1 MTRGIA
7 RIIAQLVLC
16 RKCGLQIMLRCA
28 TMRGMPSVDTLMMGM
43 GVENLPAF
51 LSASG
56 KVIVGLILIEG
67 LLSVDNALGI
77 AAMASHLPKHQQK
90 AALRWGLLGAYLFR
104 GMALALVAWLMH
116 NEWVKWFGALYLI
129 YLAAVHL
136 QLHPAQKKNSDL
148 AGRTVG
154 KGFLATVC
162 SIELMD
168 LSLSLDNVV
177 AAVGMV
183 NGVREI
189 PENLHIW
196 VVCVGVFIGIA
207 ALRVVAGWCIGLI
220 ERFPVLKLT
229 AFLLVGFVGLAL
241 CTEMGLELVDIKWHM
256 GIDVKFYS
264 IAGIVLL
271 SILYDCWGTLHRV
284 LHPAVHVFRACCT
297 GVVFCVEGV
306 LMPWKWF
313 SESSKN

>member
-1 MTRGIA
+1 MF
-7 RIIAQLVLC
+7 
-16 RKCGLQIMLRCA
+16 
-28 TMRGMPSVDTLMMGM
+28 GMPSMDMLVTWL
-43 GVENLPAF
+43 GVENLSAF

-104 GMALALVAWLMH
+104 GIALALVAWLMH

-129 YLAAVHL
+129 YLAAEHL
-136 QLHPAQKKNSDL
+136 QLHPAEKKSGDL
-148 AGRTVG
+148 SARTMG

-189 PENLHIW
+189 PEHLHIW
-196 VVCVGVFIGIA
+196 VVCTGVFIGIA

-220 ERFPVLKLT
+220 ERFPVLKYT

-241 CTEMGLELVDIKWHM
+241 CAEMGLELADMEWHM

-264 IAGIVLL
+264 IASIVLL
-271 SILYDCWGTLHRV
+271 SLLYDRWGSLHRL
-284 LHPAVHVFRACCT
+284 LHPPVRVFRACCT
-297 GVVFCVEGV
+297 GFVFCVEGI
-306 LMPWKWF
+306 LMPWKHF
-313 SESSKN
+313 SHRP